1 VKEEKMSK
9 YTVFLGLFLLVAAC
23 GDDADEATPG
33 GSAGQTAAG
42 AGGAAAGSGGSGQ
55 AGSGGSDAGASGS
68 DAGQGGSSAGAG
80 GAAAGSGGSGQAG
93 SGGGEPKC
101 TEALASMLGPVDKVS
116 EGQVLVVK
124 EEGGVR
130 TLYVDASAGGQQ
142 AAPENPRVYVDLASG
157 KRVDVSDLE
166 ASKSDAWDLALKRAV
181 VFTNS
186 GDAGPGNGGA
196 AFLPGKT
203 FDQVTSAD
211 AGDASKEVFVSEDCI
226 PNLDPTQ
233 TVQTTFSGWYSYNE
247 TTHQL
252 GPVPG
257 VFVVRGAKGALYKVE
272 IVGYYGKPDGSTDGM
287 SGGRYVLRVAGL

>member
-1 VKEEKMSK
+1 VKEEKMNK

-42 AGGAAAGSGGSGQ
+42 SGGSSAGSGGAAAGSGGSDAGSGGDAGAGGSAAGSGGSGQ
-55 AGSGGSDAGASGS
+55 AGA
-68 DAGQGGSSAGAG
+68 
-80 GAAAGSGGSGQAG
+80 
-93 SGGGEPKC
+93 GGGEPKC

-116 EGQVLVVK
+116 SGDVLVVK
-124 EEGGVR
+124 EEGGAK

-142 AAPENPRVYVDLASG
+142 AAPENPRVYVDLAAG
-157 KRVDVSDLE
+157 KRVEVSDPQ

-186 GDAGPGNGGA
+186 GDAGPGGGGA
-196 AFLPGKT
+196 VFLAGKT

-211 AGDASKEVFVSEDCI
+211 ADDVTTEVFVSEDCI
-226 PNLDPTQ
+226 PNLDQTQ

-252 GPVPG
+252 APQPG

-272 IVGYYGKPDGSTDGM
+272 IVGYYGKPDGATDGM
-287 SGGRYVLRVAGL
+287 AGGRYVLRVAGL